1 MNSAFMSDVEL
12 DIAIEKAK
20 KALEPIGYRSAREQQ
35 LRELHHGAL
44 VQVKKMRHAE
54 AA

>member
-12 DIAIEKAK
+12 DIAITKAA
-20 KALEPIGYRSAREQQ
+20 KALKPIGYRSTREQQ

-44 VQVKKMRHAE
+44 VQVKQMRHAE
-54 AA
+54 VR